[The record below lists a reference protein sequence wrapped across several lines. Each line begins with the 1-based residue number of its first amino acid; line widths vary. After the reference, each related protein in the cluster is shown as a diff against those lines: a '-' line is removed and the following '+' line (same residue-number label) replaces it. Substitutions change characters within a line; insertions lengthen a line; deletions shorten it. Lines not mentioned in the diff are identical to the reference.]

1 MGVYTSPPPHSPGSP
16 PIFWKRS
23 NWHDFPVL
31 AQNFENDFNWKLM
44 FHPEFYIQAWEG
56 NLRRCR
62 IFWTHFLL
70 TTSNIFKSYWKNI
83 HTYIHTY
90 IFKSYWRYIHTY
102 IFKSHWRY
110 IHTYIFKSH
119 WRYIH
124 TYIHFQIILEIH
136 TYIYTYIH
144 TYIHTYIFKS
154 YRRYIHTY
162 LYINIICIMH
172 RSLLAVW
179 ALWWLR
185 NVILQ
190 CVTVHRVP
198 KFTSCHNAI
207 MVVTGRAHWSILL

>member
-83 HTYIHTY
+83 HTYIH
-90 IFKSYWRYIHTY
+90 
-102 IFKSHWRY
+102 
-110 IHTYIFKSH
+110 
-119 WRYIH
+119 
-124 TYIHFQIILEIH
+124 FQIILEIH
-136 TYIYTYIH
+136 TYIHFQITLEINTYIHFQITLEIYTYIH
-144 TYIHTYIFKS
+144 KFSNHTGDTYIHI
-154 YRRYIHTY
+154 YIHTFSSHTGDT
-162 LYINIICIMH
+162 YIHIY
-172 RSLLAVW
+172 
-179 ALWWLR
+179 
-185 NVILQ
+185 
-190 CVTVHRVP
+190 T
-198 KFTSCHNAI
+198 
-207 MVVTGRAHWSILL
+207 